1 MNLLVDAKQILVNKM
16 NEVKRMDVFLL
27 TKNGYKVTGV
37 EGYVAIDKLSGNAVK
52 LVDRMTFS
60 YANFSPDV
68 IKGWE
73 R

>member
-1 MNLLVDAKQILVNKM
+1 M
-16 NEVKRMDVFLL
+16 
-27 TKNGYKVTGV
+27 TKDGYEVTGV

-60 YANFSPDV
+60 YSNFSPNV
-68 IKGWE
+68 IKGWQ